1 MRLIF
6 FQHKIKLWEML
17 LFQGRSVLELSEECF
32 DFGPFVATIGDGD
45 RSLLCHIWEWKIFL
59 FQLFGLISAWKQV
72 SCAWNF
78 SQDATPFFWQ
88 FFGSFT
94 AGKKFKATSDS
105 WVPSCYHKIITSLH
119 CFASSLETVS
129 AQGWPH
135 PTLHQWYVPSLAG
148 KWHSPSGWS
157 W

>member
-6 FQHKIKLWEML
+6 FQHKMKLWEML

-32 DFGPFVATIGDGD
+32 DFGPFVATIGDDDLYFVTSESGKFFSFNFLGSYQHESKCHVPGI
-45 RSLLCHIWEWKIFL
+45 SLRMQHL
-59 FQLFGLISAWKQV
+59 
-72 SCAWNF
+72 
-78 SQDATPFFWQ
+78 FFWQ

-105 WVPSCYHKIITSLH
+105 WVPSCYHKIITSPH

-135 PTLHQWYVPSLAG
+135 PTLHQWYVPSLSG
-148 KWHSPSGWS
+148 KWHSPSRWS